1 MNVTIENI
9 CFDCADAYTLGQF
22 WSQVLGLPLGDDDFP
37 GDPAAAIKLP
47 NGQTLY
53 FLGVPE
59 PKTVKNR
66 VHLCLR
72 PQTTRDGE
80 LERLLGL
87 GAAIVDDR
95 RELTEDG
102 GWVVLADPEGNEFCL
117 LRSPSEKDA
126 WLQARAATG

>member
-22 WSQVLGLPLGDDDFP
+22 WSQVLGLPLADDDFA
-37 GDPAAAIKLP
+37 GDPAASIRLP
-47 NGQTLY
+47 SGQTLY

-87 GAAIVDDR
+87 GATIVDDR

-102 GWVVLADPEGNEFCL
+102 GWAVLADPEGNEFCL
-117 LRSPSEKDA
+117 LRSPAEREA
-126 WLQARAATG
+126 WLQARAAAG